1 MDILYV
7 SNEKMQRSYRSEA
20 IFNKICTI
28 KNMIPTIK
36 DISVYSKQFHQLKS
50 NVFLLLDNIRKM
62 REFK

>member
-7 SNEKMQRSYRSEA
+7 SNEKMQRSYRSDA

-28 KNMIPTIK
+28 RNMVPNIK
-36 DISVYSKQFHQLKS
+36 GISSYSKKIHELK
-50 NVFLLLDNIRKM
+50 NTVFLLLDNIRKM